1 MLIIISQCLAE
12 NEATLHFLLAFNE
25 TNERRNFCAYTSAG
39 NVMTHR
45 HKKKR
50 AHTQLRRLVEKLL

>member
-25 TNERRNFCAYTSAG
+25 NELLCLHFRRKCDDTQ
-39 NVMTHR
+39 THTR
-45 HKKKR
+45 RKR
-50 AHTQLRRLVEKLL
+50 DSRSTHTHSYVEKLL